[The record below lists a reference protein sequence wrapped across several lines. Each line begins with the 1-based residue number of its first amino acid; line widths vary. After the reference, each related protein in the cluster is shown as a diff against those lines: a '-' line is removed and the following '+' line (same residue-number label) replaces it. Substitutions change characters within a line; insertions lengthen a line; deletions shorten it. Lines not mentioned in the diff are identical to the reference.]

1 MSPPVP
7 TIDPSFTATQW
18 FARSRRQ
25 VFAELDRA
33 TGTLRWHGDPGER
46 ILDRP
51 AGTTPIATAADFTAL
66 VHEPDVSFF
75 ARDWF
80 RIATGRASEFVC
92 RLVPPGGEPR
102 WVHVIAHPFD
112 GEGVGGVSGLAVS
125 DIDEMVR
132 FIETRADVRRSQ
144 AIESMAAGVAHEFNN
159 ALTPVRGFLQLA
171 IRGLGPEHPQTRDLT
186 TALTSAE
193 KCSGLVA
200 QLQQSG
206 RKALLEI
213 RRVTADAFLGGL
225 LHIARGLAAAN
236 PAVRLR
242 TLVKAGLPDLRVD
255 PSRTRQAL
263 ANLVRNAVEAMPA
276 GGDLDLRASLW
287 LDRGS
292 GAAVPSHIRI
302 DIIDGG
308 AGIPAEDLERVF
320 DPFYTSHNQ
329 PPGSGLC
336 LPTAQGLA
344 EQMGGW
350 LEVHSTP
357 GKGTEVRCFL
367 PVWQGVEDNGS
378 SPAPTGRVL
387 VVDDEPYRRR
397 RSAKTLRDAGWRV
410 DEVETFAE
418 AQDLEGT
425 ATAHDLIVFQSAAGT
440 APEAV
445 LPGLREAAPGA
456 RFILLGGHASL
467 SGHGVAVL
475 AAPFSPKTLLAR
487 VKELMA

>member
-1 MSPPVP
+1 MSLPI
-7 TIDPSFTATQW
+7 IDPAFTTTQW

-25 VFAELDRA
+25 VFAELDRS
-33 TGTLRWHGDPGER
+33 TGALRWHGDPGER
-46 ILDRP
+46 VLGRP
-51 AGTTPIATAADFTAL
+51 PGATPIATAADFTAL

-112 GEGVGGVSGLAVS
+112 GEGVRGVSGLAVS

-171 IRGLGPEHPQTRDLT
+171 IRGLGPDHPQTRDLT
-186 TALTSAE
+186 TALTAAE

-242 TLVKAGLPDLRVD
+242 TLVKSGLPDLRVD

-263 ANLVRNAVEAMPA
+263 ANLVRNAVEAMPN
-276 GGDLDLRASLW
+276 GGDLNLRATLW

-292 GAAVPSHIRI
+292 GSPVPSHVRV
-302 DIIDGG
+302 DISDGG
-308 AGIPAEDLERVF
+308 AGILAEDLERVF
-320 DPFYTSHNQ
+320 DPFYTCHNQ
-329 PPGSGLC
+329 PPGSGLR

-367 PVWQGVEDNGS
+367 PVWQGAGDNS
-378 SPAPTGRVL
+378 ATPASTGRVL

-410 DEVETFAE
+410 DEVETLAE
-418 AQDLEGT
+418 ARDLEG
-425 ATAHDLIVFQSAAGT
+425 AAPAHDLIVFQAAGGT
-440 APEAV
+440 APEAA

-456 RFILLGGHASL
+456 RIVLLGGHASL

-475 AAPFSPKTLLAR
+475 PAPFSPKTLLAR
-487 VKELMA
+487 VKELMV